1 MIKVNLL
8 KDRTSQAQVDT
19 LGPVGKKTYKEILSI
34 SSDGFNE
41 PEINPLVKLLIM
53 LVPVALMYLYEYKVT
68 KESQEKV
75 SKITLEVQQT
85 EAIRDEKK
93 TLVDGVNLLKAE
105 LDARKPLIAEFR
117 KIGVEKLQ
125 GIKVLDQLQDL
136 IPIQI
141 WVTEVVLN
149 RTQIDITGI
158 STSDKELNVFQQNF
172 EDSVFFDNI
181 LIYNSIETKSERGDN
196 LISFRMRANVSAEVQ
211 RGG

>member
-8 KDRTSQAQVDT
+8 KDRTSQAPVDA

-34 SSDGFNE
+34 GSDGFNE

-93 TLVDGVNLLKAE
+93 VLVDGVNLLKAE
-105 LDARKPLIAEFR
+105 LEARKPLIAEFR

-181 LIYNSIETKSERGDN
+181 LIYNSIETKSDRGDN